1 MKPILLPLCL
11 CLSLAGLAVVA
22 PVFVAADAGDEGAF
36 KAGAASADITP
47 QEPVRLGGYASRD
60 KAHEGVEHRIFVKA
74 LALEDETGAVTL
86 ILTADTI
93 GTPRWFNDELAGR
106 IERELA
112 IPRERFLFA
121 NSHSHT
127 APVVS
132 GCLED
137 MYGLVGEEAEAT
149 ERYTRYFLDQS
160 FAAAKAALAE
170 REPVTLR
177 FGRGKA
183 GFAANRRAFTEK
195 GVNFGVNPNGAVD
208 HEVPVLCAERS
219 DGSRKAVVFG
229 YACHCTTAGDSYRVC
244 GDWAG
249 FAQDYL
255 ERADPGLTAL
265 FITGCGAD
273 SNPNPRGS
281 HLLARMHGLEL
292 AGAVANAL
300 RESTMPVRGPVSAA
314 FDRVDL
320 PFEDSAVRSR
330 YEELAKNN
338 QPATQRYA
346 KRYLD
351 MLDRGEALPT
361 SYPCPVQVLRFGGD
375 LTLVALGGEVVVDYS
390 LRLKRELAGR
400 QLWVAGY
407 CNDVFAYVPS
417 VRILHEGGY
426 EADRSITYF
435 GLPTRFSTKIEDL
448 LVGRVLEMVD
458 AP

>member
-1 MKPILLPLCL
+1 MKKPFLPLLC
-11 CLSLAGLAVVA
+11 CLSFFGLVLG
-22 PVFVAADAGDEGAF
+22 VAAVDPSKHGQF
-36 KAGAASADITP
+36 KVGTASADITP
-47 QEPVRLGGYASRD
+47 QEPVRLGGYASRN
-60 KAHEGVEHRIFVKA
+60 KPHEGIEHRIFVKA
-74 LALEDETGAVTL
+74 LALEDEAGAVTL
-86 ILTADTI
+86 VLSADTI

-112 IPRERFLFA
+112 IPRERFLFIS
-121 NSHSHT
+121 SHSHT
-127 APVVS
+127 TPVVS

-149 ERYTRYFLDQS
+149 KRYTRYFLDQS

-177 FGRGKA
+177 FGQGRA
-183 GFAANRRAFTEK
+183 GFAGNRRAFTEK
-195 GVNFGVNPNGAVD
+195 GVGFGINPNGAVD
-208 HEVPVLCAERS
+208 HEVPVLCAERP

-229 YACHCTTAGDSYRVC
+229 YACHCTTPGDSYQVC

-249 FAQDYL
+249 FAQDYI
-255 ERADPGLTAL
+255 EQADPGVTAM

-281 HLLARMHGLEL
+281 HRLARMHGLEL
-292 AGAVANAL
+292 AGAVANTL
-300 RESTMPVRGPVSAA
+300 REPTVPVRGPVSVA
-314 FDRVDL
+314 FDRVEL

-330 YEELAKNN
+330 YEELAKDK

-351 MLDRGEALPT
+351 MLDRGETLPT

-390 LRLKRELAGR
+390 LRLKRELADR
-400 QLWVAGY
+400 RLWMAGY
-407 CNDVFAYVPS
+407 SNDVFAYVPS

-448 LVGRVLEMVD
+448 IVGRVIEMVNALD